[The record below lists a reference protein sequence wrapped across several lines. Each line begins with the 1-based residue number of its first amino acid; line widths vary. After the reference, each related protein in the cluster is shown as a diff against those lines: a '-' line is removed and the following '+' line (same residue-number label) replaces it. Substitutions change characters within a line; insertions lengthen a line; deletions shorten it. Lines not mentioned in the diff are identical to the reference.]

1 MKQSIQEFARAS
13 ATRHNARSLSGMTIR
28 NATGDINE
36 TSLGYQIAIDT
47 LTFIKKQITEQK
59 FYEVS
64 PADYVPIAVGDGAF
78 SQSLL
83 TNLTVS
89 TSRDFETGI
98 IEQGTN
104 NDRLESADAA
114 ISSKTAAVLN
124 WAKAVGYS
132 EFEIEQALQSNNWDI
147 IESKHRAR
155 KKNWDLGIQKIA
167 FLGILNDQTAYPGL
181 LSQSQSNVNSDLVTI
196 QESISSMSA
205 TQFGTF
211 VSLVVASYQNNCA
224 YTAMPTHF
232 VIPQSDWL
240 GLAAP
245 VSTDYPFNSK
255 LEYLKKAFNE
265 IVPGGIKILP
275 SIYGMPAYNQAVVN
289 TGVGISRYAMYR
301 YDPESLRMDIPVD
314 YTVTQPNTLNNFQF
328 QDAGYGQATGVIAY
342 RQLELEYFDYAYS
355 FNPGVV

>member
-1 MKQSIQEFARAS
+1 MRTAQEAMEAS
-13 ATRHNARSLSGMTIR
+13 AKRHNARSLQGLTIR

-59 FYEVS
+59 FYEVA
-64 PADYVPIAVGDGAF
+64 PADYIPIAVGDGAF
-78 SQSLL
+78 SQNIL

-89 TSRDFETGI
+89 TSRDFEAGI
-98 IEQGTN
+98 INQGVS

-114 ISSKTAAVLN
+114 IASKTVAVLN

-132 EFEIEQALQSNNWDI
+132 VFEIEQALQANNWDM

-155 KKNWDLGIQKIA
+155 KKNWDLGIQKLA
-167 FLGILNDQTAYPGL
+167 FLGILSDQTNFPGL
-181 LSQSQSNVNSDLVTI
+181 LTQSSGLVNSDLVTI
-196 QESISSMSA
+196 TQSIASMTA
-205 TQFGTF
+205 TEFSTF
-211 VSLVVASYQNNCA
+211 VSLVIASYQNNCA
-224 YTAMPTHF
+224 YTALPTHF

-245 VSTDYPFNSK
+245 VSSDYPFNSK
-255 LEYLKKAFNE
+255 LEYLKKAFME

-275 SIYGMPAYNQAVVN
+275 SIYGMPSYNNSVVN
-289 TGVGISRYAMYR
+289 SGTGLNRYAMYR
-301 YDPESLRMDIPVD
+301 YDAESIRMDIPVD

-328 QDAGYGQATGVIAY
+328 QDAGYGQATGVGVY
-342 RQLELEYFDYAYS
+342 RGLELEYFDFA
-355 FNPGVV
+355 PAP

>member
-1 MKQSIQEFARAS
+1 MKQSVQDFVRAS
-13 ATRHNARSLSGMTIR
+13 ASRHNARSLSGLTIR
-28 NATGDINE
+28 NATGDINQ

-78 SQSLL
+78 SQQIL

-89 TSRDFETGI
+89 SSEDFETGI
-98 IEQGTN
+98 IEQGSN
-104 NDRLESADAA
+104 SDRLESADAA
-114 ISSKTAAVLN
+114 ISSKIAQVFN

-132 EFEIEQALQSNNWDI
+132 VFEIEQALQANNWDI

-155 KKNWDLGIQKIA
+155 KKNWDLGIQKLA
-167 FLGILNDQTAYPGL
+167 FLGILSDNANFPGL
-181 LSQSQSNVNSDLVTI
+181 LTQSQSSVNSDIVTI

-205 TQFGTF
+205 QQFATF

-240 GLAAP
+240 GLASP
-245 VSTDYPFNSK
+245 VSSTYPFNSK
-255 LEYLKKAFNE
+255 LEYLKKAFDE
-265 IVPGGIKILP
+265 IVPGGIKLLP
-275 SIYGMPAYNQAVVN
+275 AIYGMPSYNSTILN
-289 TGVGISRYAMYR
+289 NGSGINRYAMYR
-301 YDPESLRMDIPVD
+301 YDAESIRMDIPVD
-314 YTVTQPNTLNNFQF
+314 YTVTQPNTINNFQF
-328 QDAGYGQATGVIAY
+328 NDAAYGQATGCIVY
-342 RQLELEYFDYAYS
+342 RALELLYFDYAAY

>member
-1 MKQSIQEFARAS
+1 MKQSVQEFARAS
-13 ATRHNARSLSGMTIR
+13 ASRHNARSLSGLTIR
-28 NATGDINE
+28 NAAGDINE

-59 FYEVS
+59 FYEVA
-64 PADYVPIAVGDGAF
+64 PADYIPIAVGDGAF
-78 SQSLL
+78 AQAIL

-89 TSRDFETGI
+89 SARDFETGI
-98 IEQGTN
+98 IDQGVA

-114 ISSKTAAVLN
+114 ISSKTAVVAN
-124 WAKAVGYS
+124 WAKAVQYS
-132 EFEIEQALQSNNWDI
+132 VFEIEQALMSNNWDM

-155 KKNWDLGIQKIA
+155 KKNWDLGIQKVA
-167 FLGILNDQTAYPGL
+167 FLGILSDQTNFPGL
-181 LSQSQSNVNSDLVTI
+181 LTQSQTNVNSDIVTI

-205 TQFGTF
+205 AQFSTF
-211 VSLVVASYQNNCA
+211 VSLVVASYQANCN

-240 GLAAP
+240 GLASP
-245 VSTDYPFNSK
+245 VSSQYPFNSK
-255 LEYLKKAFNE
+255 LEFLKKAFDE

-275 SIYGMPAYNQAVVN
+275 TIYGMPNYNQAVVN

-314 YTVTQPNTLNNFQF
+314 YTVTQPNSLNNFNF
-328 QDAGYGQATGVIAY
+328 QDAGYGQFTSPIVL
-342 RQLELEYFDYAYS
+342 RNLELEYFDYAYS

>member
-1 MKQSIQEFARAS
+1 MKTAQEAMERS
-13 ATRHNARSLSGMTIR
+13 AKRHNARSLSGLTIR

-59 FYEVS
+59 FYEVP

-78 SQSLL
+78 SQKIL

-89 TSRDFETGI
+89 TARDFESGI
-98 IEQGTN
+98 IDQGVA

-114 ISSKTAAVLN
+114 IASKTAFVLN

-132 EFEIEQALQSNNWDI
+132 VFEIEQALQASNWDI

-155 KKNWDLGIQKIA
+155 KKNWDLGIQKLA
-167 FLGILNDQTAYPGL
+167 FLGILSDQTNFPGL
-181 LSQSQSNVNSDLVTI
+181 LSQSGSNVNSDLVTI
-196 QESISSMSA
+196 TMSISSMSA
-205 TQFGTF
+205 AQFGTF
-211 VSLVVASYQNNCA
+211 VSLVLASYQSNNG
-224 YTAMPTHF
+224 YTALPTHF

-240 GLAAP
+240 GLASP
-245 VSTDYPFNSK
+245 VSTQYPFNSK
-255 LEYLKKAFNE
+255 LEYLKKAFDE

-275 SIYGMPAYNQAVVN
+275 AIYGQPNFNSSVVN
-289 TGVGISRYAMYR
+289 AGTGLNRYAMYR

-314 YTVTQPNTLNNFQF
+314 YTVTQPNTLNNFNF
-328 QDAGYGQATGVIAY
+328 QDAAYGQATGCIVY
-342 RQLELEYFDYAYS
+342 RNLELEYFDFA
-355 FNPGVV
+355 PAP